1 MKIYSTPEQIRT
13 LENLMRIR
21 EILTRIESQTK
32 GKLSRLSEQ
41 QYELYKKYLNLL
53 HETAEELEDKNV

>member
-21 EILTRIESQTK
+21 EMLTRIESRAK
-32 GKLSRLSEQ
+32 GKLSRLSEE
-41 QYELYKKYLNLL
+41 QYELYEKYLTLL